1 MTSRKQK
8 KTRKMRNKTQFGGNP
23 KLIQLNELLKTL
35 LKQVLCYVYKGAD
48 SYDKV
53 KDNFIKNNNMTGPE
67 LINILNK
74 LMNKERMSYYHFPP
88 KIMDEN
94 EIFSLYEE
102 VQKRK
107 QKPDYIQAVQLLK
120 SNHDEKLIG
129 DTYTPEQ
136 LKAINFLEGD
146 FFIDVAVIIREHLF
160 LHHFFTEYGEGMPN
174 SIDVTEIPVK
184 TILNVFIDENEILEY
199 LDE

>member
-1 MTSRKQK
+1 
-8 KTRKMRNKTQFGGNP
+8 MRNKTQFGGNP

-35 LKQVLCYVYKGAD
+35 LKQVLCYVYNGTV

-74 LMNKERMSYYHFPP
+74 LMNKKRMSYYHFPP

-136 LKAINFLEGD
+136 LKAIMFLEGD
-146 FFIDVAVIIREHLF
+146 FFMDVAIIIRKHLF
-160 LHHFFTEYGEGMPN
+160 LHHFFTEYGEEMPN